1 MPERPVRQAA
11 LTAEQQ
17 RIQQL
22 ADNLLAT
29 LDAVVPANVV
39 HYAVEDARRA
49 LRTISRTVRTIHTRP
64 PTAWTFCGHWDNGR
78 IVVDDDVL
86 PGEVSDD
93 RQDGGT
99 WPEGLWAAAGSGATV
114 EEAQVAVIAAY
125 QDDDEQGTRPGAAD
139 ARP

>member
-1 MPERPVRQAA
+1 MPG
-11 LTAEQQ
+11 
-17 RIQQL
+17 
-22 ADNLLAT
+22 
-29 LDAVVPANVV
+29 NVV

-49 LRTISRTVRTIHTRP
+49 LRTISRAVRTIHTRP

-78 IVVDDDVL
+78 IVVDYIL
-86 PGEVSDD
+86 PGEVADD

-114 EEAQVAVIAAY
+114 DQAQAAVIAAY
-125 QDDDEQGTRPGAAD
+125 QDDDEQGTPPGAAD

>member
-1 MPERPVRQAA
+1 MPEQQARPPA

-29 LDAVVPANVV
+29 LDTVVPGNVV

-49 LRTISRTVRTIHTRP
+49 LHTISRTVRTIHTRP
-64 PTAWTFCGHWDNGR
+64 PTAWTFCGHWDNGH
-78 IVVDDDVL
+78 IVVDYVL

-114 EEAQVAVIAAY
+114 KEAQAAVIAAY

>member
-1 MPERPVRQAA
+1 VPEQHARQAA

-78 IVVDDDVL
+78 IVVDDVL

-99 WPEGLWAAAGSGATV
+99 WPKGLWAAAGSGTTV
-114 EEAQVAVIAAY
+114 EEAQAAVIAAY
-125 QDDDEQGTRPGAAD
+125 QEDDEQETRPGAAD
-139 ARP
+139 AQP

>member
-1 MPERPVRQAA
+1 MPEQQARPPA

-29 LDAVVPANVV
+29 LDAVVPGNVV

-49 LRTISRTVRTIHTRP
+49 LRTISRTVRTIRTRP
-64 PTAWTFCGHWDNGR
+64 PTAWTFCGHWDNGH
-78 IVVDDDVL
+78 IVVDDVL

-114 EEAQVAVIAAY
+114 EEAQAAVIAAY
-125 QDDDEQGTRPGAAD
+125 QDDDQQGTRPGAAD